1 MIQPGETI
9 AKKLRINDRI
19 RTKDVRLISDTGEQ
33 LGIVSI
39 DDAKSIA
46 EEKSLDLV
54 EVSPTAKP
62 PVCRLMDYGKF
73 KYLQSKKDRDA
84 RKKTKTVE
92 MKEVKMRPKIGLHDL
107 QVKIKMVGRLLE
119 EGDKVKVTVIFRGR
133 EVAYTNTATDLLES
147 IAKEVESSGTVES
160 KPRLEGKNMVM
171 IMAPK

>member
-1 MIQPGETI
+1 M
-9 AKKLRINDRI
+9 NDRI

-39 DDAKSIA
+39 DDAKRIA

-133 EVAYTNTATDLLES
+133 EVAYTGTATELLDN
-147 IAKEVESSGTVES
+147 IAKEVEASGVVES
-160 KPRLEGKNMVM
+160 KPKLEGKNMVM
-171 IMAPK
+171 IMAPQVKK

>member
-1 MIQPGETI
+1 M

-39 DDAKSIA
+39 DDAKRIA

-133 EVAYTNTATDLLES
+133 EVAYTNTAIELLDN
-147 IAKEVESSGTVES
+147 IAKEVEVSGVVES
-160 KPRLEGKNMVM
+160 KPKLEGKNMVM
-171 IMAPK
+171 IMAPHVKK